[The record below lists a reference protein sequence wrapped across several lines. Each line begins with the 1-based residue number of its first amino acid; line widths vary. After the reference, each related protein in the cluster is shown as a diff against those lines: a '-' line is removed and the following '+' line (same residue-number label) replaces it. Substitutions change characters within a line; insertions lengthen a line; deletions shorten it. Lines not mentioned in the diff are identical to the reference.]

1 MFSTDYKFRQQENLV
16 DNQKYQAEFRPLCNK
31 ILLDSNTCMS
41 YLTPLLSIK
50 QIKGRGSPYCRKA
63 AVAYFNMQLYCIYE
77 RTDNWPPEVI
87 EIIGICSSK
96 PMNNIDEDLST
107 YCHNELKSFLKWN
120 CLFVCFYKG
129 LRKYN

>member
-1 MFSTDYKFRQQENLV
+1 MKIFHKFNVSGHKGMKCHVE
-16 DNQKYQAEFRPLCNK
+16 KYN
-31 ILLDSNTCMS
+31 LDSNTCMS
-41 YLTPLLSIK
+41 DLTPLLSIK

-107 YCHNELKSFLKWN
+107 YCHNGLKSFLK
-120 CLFVCFYKG
+120 
-129 LRKYN
+129 

>member
-1 MFSTDYKFRQQENLV
+1 MKIFHKFNVSGHKGMKCHVE
-16 DNQKYQAEFRPLCNK
+16 KYN
-31 ILLDSNTCMS
+31 LDSNTCMRD
-41 YLTPLLSIK
+41 LTPLLSIK
-50 QIKGRGSPYCRKA
+50 QIKRRGSPYCRKA

-107 YCHNELKSFLKWN
+107 YWHNGLKSFLK
-120 CLFVCFYKG
+120 
-129 LRKYN
+129 